1 VKSYESLTLAAM
13 MLAALSACSG
23 SQQSRSEKR
32 AEAIDHSVGRSNGAE
47 AYQADNAGRNE
58 RDTERDT
65 VVPADQAK
73 SSDRDVE
80 ITRMIRERLTS
91 SDDFS
96 VNAKN
101 IKIITL
107 NGLTTLRG
115 PVKSMNERAKILTI
129 ARQIA
134 GRNAVR
140 NELEIL
146 RD

>member
-1 VKSYESLTLAAM
+1 MPNHKSLIAAAIMLTAFA
-13 MLAALSACSG
+13 ACSG
-23 SQQSRSEKR
+23 NQQTRADRRLEDVDTVKR
-32 AEAIDHSVGRSNGAE
+32 ADIAE
-47 AYQADNAGRNE
+47 DFRADNTGRNA
-58 RDTERDT
+58 RDSKKDA
-65 VVPADQAK
+65 VFPVDQAK
-73 SSDRDVE
+73 GSDRDVE

-96 VNAKN
+96 VNAQN

-115 PVKSMNERAKILTI
+115 PVKSINERAKVLTI